1 MLGHYSIGIM
11 PLGIVAYFL
20 LVMFCLG
27 ESLSCRLA
35 DEPSVREGKE
45 GRVQGVS
52 LNAFNV
58 ATTPTAG
65 WQLFADLSRSNH
77 FHGKIMMPSWS
88 QYLPQC
94 EQITKA
100 ENR

>member
-1 MLGHYSIGIM
+1 ML
-11 PLGIVAYFL
+11 LGIVAYFL

-27 ESLSCRLA
+27 ESLNRRLA
-35 DEPSVREGKE
+35 DEPSVRGEGKD

-65 WQLFADLSRSNH
+65 WQLFADPSRSNH
-77 FHGKIMMPSWS
+77 FHGEIMMPSWS